1 MLLRKS
7 LQTIRGEINFLRHT
21 STCFGFSSTSEGQ
34 RFQDIAFKFEEQWQT
49 MIGEN
54 NEANLKE
61 LKNQMTENQRK
72 RIDMIASAL
81 VELDFNELKYF
92 ELLMGERARKNDKD
106 ISLMS
111 LYTDWPQVRRA
122 SKRTSK

>member
-7 LQTIRGEINFLRHT
+7 LQTIKGEINFLRQT
-21 STCFGFSSTSEGQ
+21 GGCFAFSSTTEGQ
-34 RFQDIAFKFEEQWQT
+34 RFQDIAFKFEEQWQSMT
-49 MIGEN
+49 SEN
-54 NEANLKE
+54 NEASLKE

-72 RIDMIASAL
+72 RIDLIASAL

-92 ELLMGERARKNDKD
+92 ELLMGERARKRDKD

-111 LYTDWPQVRRA
+111 LYTDWPQVKRS
-122 SKRTSK
+122 SKRTR